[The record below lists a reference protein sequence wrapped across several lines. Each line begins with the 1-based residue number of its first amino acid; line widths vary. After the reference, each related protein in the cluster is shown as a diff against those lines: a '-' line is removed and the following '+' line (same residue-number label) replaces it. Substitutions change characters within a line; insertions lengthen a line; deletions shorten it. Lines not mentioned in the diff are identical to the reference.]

1 MARWTP
7 LFCSDGKFYTREQ
20 TRPVKV
26 GRVQIGGG
34 APVSIQSMTTT
45 KTEDIDATVAQIHR
59 LEEAGCEIV
68 RVAVPN
74 EKAARALRH
83 IKEQINIPLVADIH
97 FDYRMALLAIEAGVD
112 KIRWNPG
119 NIRDK
124 RKVEM
129 IVKACKERG
138 IPIRI
143 GVNAGSLDPDLLMKY
158 GGPTPEAMV
167 ESAAKEIALLEEWG
181 FEDIVVSLKS
191 SDVMDMIKAYLLFAQ
206 KFPYPTHVGVTEAG
220 APPEGIVWSA
230 IGIGAVLAH
239 GIGDTIRVSLST
251 DPVEEVKVA
260 KMILRALGLRRE
272 GVRIIACPS
281 CGRCEVD
288 LFELVEQVKA
298 RVGHIVEPL
307 DIAVMGCLPTGERVM
322 TESGPKAINAL
333 REGEQVLTHEGTFAT
348 ITQVLVHH
356 FHGELLEIKPRGVPP
371 LRLTPN
377 HPVYAIVR
385 NGKVKGGFKRWENIA
400 SVTANGHKPQWYFAE
415 TVNRDFVLL
424 YPVVQGERPVERV
437 PEAPEFAVDEDF
449 LTLTACYVAEGSLG
463 GNDEKPH
470 QIFLSF
476 GKDETE
482 LTERVLAILR
492 RYGISASERVRDD
505 RNTREVIIHST
516 ALASLFARLFG
527 RQAENKRL
535 PTWMLTLPKPQQ
547 VILLRTLW
555 QCDGY
560 IGKVRGYWRATYVT
574 VSPTLAA
581 QVHQL
586 LLRQGIAASLCER
599 RQARRQ
605 VAYAITVSQIDAL
618 QRFTELLSIADCRLT
633 TAERKQRTG
642 RIAVDDRYLY
652 LTVERVRF
660 VPYHGFV
667 YNLEVAGAQTY
678 VGSFAVV
685 HNCVV
690 NGPGEARI
698 ADLGIAAG
706 RGKAA
711 LFVEGE
717 VVKTIQ
723 EGDIVEALVTLAEE
737 IAEKKRKEKA
747 NDKTTE

>member
-1 MARWTP
+1 MAKWTP
-7 LFCSDGKFYTREQ
+7 LFCGEGKFYTREQ

-34 APVSIQSMTTT
+34 APVSVQSMTTT

-74 EKAARALRH
+74 EKAARALKH

-167 ESAAKEIALLEEWG
+167 ESAEKEIALLEEWG

-191 SDVMDMIKAYLLFAQ
+191 SDVMDTIKAYLLFAQ

-220 APPEGIVWSA
+220 PPPEGIVWSA

-239 GIGDTIRVSLST
+239 GVGDTIRVSLAT
-251 DPVEEVKVA
+251 DPVEEVKAA

-307 DIAVMGCLPTGERVM
+307 DIAVMGCLPMGERVM
-322 TESGPKAINAL
+322 TEGGPKAINAV
-333 REGEQVLTHEGTFAT
+333 REGEGVLTHEGTFAA

-385 NGKVKGGFKRWENIA
+385 NGKVKGERKRWENII
-400 SVTANGHKPQWYFAE
+400 SVSAKGHKPQWYLAE
-415 TVNRDFVLL
+415 AVNRDFVLL
-424 YPVVQGERPVERV
+424 YPVVQGELDVGCV
-437 PEAPEFAVDEDF
+437 PEAPQFAVDEDF
-449 LTLTACYVAEGSLG
+449 LTLAACYVAEGSLSG
-463 GNDEKPH
+463 EEDTPR
-470 QIFLSF
+470 QVFLSF
-476 GKDETE
+476 SMDEIELAGKARD
-482 LTERVLAILR
+482 ILR
-492 RYGISASERVRDD
+492 RYNIPHSEGVRAD
-505 RNTREVIIHST
+505 RKLREVIAHST
-516 ALASLFARLFG
+516 ELALLFARLFG
-527 RQAENKRL
+527 RRAENKRL
-535 PTWMLTLPKPQQ
+535 PT
-547 VILLRTLW
+547 
-555 QCDGY
+555 
-560 IGKVRGYWRATYVT
+560 
-574 VSPTLAA
+574 
-581 QVHQL
+581 
-586 LLRQGIAASLCER
+586 
-599 RQARRQ
+599 
-605 VAYAITVSQIDAL
+605 
-618 QRFTELLSIADCRLT
+618 
-633 TAERKQRTG
+633 
-642 RIAVDDRYLY
+642 
-652 LTVERVRF
+652 
-660 VPYHGFV
+660 
-667 YNLEVAGAQTY
+667 
-678 VGSFAVV
+678 
-685 HNCVV
+685 
-690 NGPGEARI
+690 
-698 ADLGIAAG
+698 
-706 RGKAA
+706 
-711 LFVEGE
+711 
-717 VVKTIQ
+717 
-723 EGDIVEALVTLAEE
+723 
-737 IAEKKRKEKA
+737 
-747 NDKTTE
+747 

>member
-1 MARWTP
+1 MAKWTP
-7 LFCSDGKFYTREQ
+7 LFCGEGKFYTREQ

-34 APVSIQSMTTT
+34 APVSVQSMTTT

-74 EKAARALRH
+74 EKAARALKH

-167 ESAAKEIALLEEWG
+167 ESAEKEIALLEEWG

-191 SDVMDMIKAYLLFAQ
+191 SDVMDTIKAYLLFAQ

-220 APPEGIVWSA
+220 PPPEGIVWSA

-239 GIGDTIRVSLST
+239 GVGDTIRVSLAT
-251 DPVEEVKVA
+251 DPVEEVKAA

-307 DIAVMGCLPTGERVM
+307 DIAVMGCLPMGERVM
-322 TESGPKAINAL
+322 TEGGPKAINAV
-333 REGEQVLTHEGTFAT
+333 REGEGVLTHEGTFAA

-385 NGKVKGGFKRWENIA
+385 NGKVKGERKRWENII
-400 SVTANGHKPQWYFAE
+400 SVSAKGHKPQWYLAE
-415 TVNRDFVLL
+415 AVNRDFVLL
-424 YPVVQGERPVERV
+424 YPVVQGELDVGCV
-437 PEAPEFAVDEDF
+437 PEAPQFAVDEDF
-449 LTLTACYVAEGSLG
+449 LTLAACYVAEGSLSG
-463 GNDEKPH
+463 EEDTPR
-470 QIFLSF
+470 QVFLSF
-476 GKDETE
+476 SMDEIELAGKARD
-482 LTERVLAILR
+482 ILR
-492 RYGISASERVRDD
+492 RYNIPHSEGVRAD
-505 RNTREVIIHST
+505 RKLREVIAHST
-516 ALASLFARLFG
+516 ELALLFARLFG
-527 RQAENKRL
+527 RRAENKRL
-535 PTWMLTLPKPQQ
+535 PMWMLRLPKPKQA
-547 VILLRTLW
+547 VLLRTLW

-560 IGKVRGYWRATYVT
+560 IGEVRNYPRATYVT
-574 VSPTLAA
+574 VSPTLAV
-581 QVHQL
+581 QIHQL
-586 LLRQGIAASLCER
+586 LLRQKIAAILQER
-599 RQARRQ
+599 RQPNRQ
-605 VAYAITVSQIDAL
+605 VAYAITVSNAEGLRRLAEIL
-618 QRFTELLSIADCRLT
+618 QTKIAIPPERRK
-633 TAERKQRTG
+633 TA

-652 LTVERVRF
+652 TPVQSVRRL
-660 VPYHGFV
+660 PYHGTV
-667 YNLEVAGAQTY
+667 YNLEVADAQTY
-678 VGSFAVV
+678 VGSFAIV

-690 NGPGEARI
+690 NGPGEARV

-723 EGDIVEALVTLAEE
+723 EGDIVEALATLAEE
-737 IAEKKRKEKA
+737 IAEKKRKERENEA
-747 NDKTTE
+747 R

>member
-1 MARWTP
+1 
-7 LFCSDGKFYTREQ
+7 
-20 TRPVKV
+20 
-26 GRVQIGGG
+26 
-34 APVSIQSMTTT
+34 
-45 KTEDIDATVAQIHR
+45 
-59 LEEAGCEIV
+59 
-68 RVAVPN
+68 
-74 EKAARALRH
+74 
-83 IKEQINIPLVADIH
+83 
-97 FDYRMALLAIEAGVD
+97 
-112 KIRWNPG
+112 
-119 NIRDK
+119 
-124 RKVEM
+124 
-129 IVKACKERG
+129 
-138 IPIRI
+138 
-143 GVNAGSLDPDLLMKY
+143 
-158 GGPTPEAMV
+158 
-167 ESAAKEIALLEEWG
+167 
-181 FEDIVVSLKS
+181 
-191 SDVMDMIKAYLLFAQ
+191 MDMIKAYLLFAQ

-385 NGKVKGGFKRWENIA
+385 NGKVKGGRKRWENIA
-400 SVTANGHKPQWYFAE
+400 SVIANGHKPQWYLAE

-424 YPVVQGERPVERV
+424 YPVVQGERPVGRV

-492 RYGISASERVRDD
+492 RYGISTSERVRDD

-527 RQAENKRL
+527 RRAENKRL

-560 IGKVRGYWRATYVT
+560 IGKVRDHWRATYVT

-599 RQARRQ
+599 RQAHRQ

-618 QRFTELLSIADCRLT
+618 QRFTELLSIAGCRLT

-652 LTVERVRF
+652 LPVERVRF

>member
-1 MARWTP
+1 
-7 LFCSDGKFYTREQ
+7 
-20 TRPVKV
+20 
-26 GRVQIGGG
+26 
-34 APVSIQSMTTT
+34 
-45 KTEDIDATVAQIHR
+45 
-59 LEEAGCEIV
+59 
-68 RVAVPN
+68 
-74 EKAARALRH
+74 
-83 IKEQINIPLVADIH
+83 
-97 FDYRMALLAIEAGVD
+97 
-112 KIRWNPG
+112 
-119 NIRDK
+119 
-124 RKVEM
+124 
-129 IVKACKERG
+129 
-138 IPIRI
+138 
-143 GVNAGSLDPDLLMKY
+143 MKY

-220 APPEGIVWSA
+220 PPPEGTVWSA

-239 GIGDTIRVSLST
+239 GVGDTIRVSLAT
-251 DPVEEVKVA
+251 DPVEEVKVG

-322 TESGPKAINAL
+322 TESGPKAINAV
-333 REGEQVLTHEGTFAT
+333 REGEQVLTHEGTFAA

-400 SVTANGHKPQWYFAE
+400 SIIADGHKPQWYLAE

-424 YPVVQGERPVERV
+424 YPIVQGERPVERV

-449 LTLTACYVAEGSLG
+449 LTLAACYVAEGSLG
-463 GNDEKPH
+463 GEEDTPR
-470 QIFLSF
+470 QVFLSF
-476 GKDETE
+476 SMDEMELAGKARD
-482 LTERVLAILR
+482 ILR
-492 RYGISASERVRDD
+492 RYNIPHSERVRAD
-505 RNTREVIIHST
+505 RKLREVIAHST
-516 ALASLFARLFG
+516 KLAFLFARLFG
-527 RQAENKRL
+527 RRTENKRL
-535 PTWMLTLPKPQQ
+535 PMWMLRLPKPKQA
-547 VILLRTLW
+547 VFLRTLW

-560 IGKVRGYWRATYVT
+560 IGEVRGYPRATYVT
-574 VSPTLAA
+574 VSPTLAV

-586 LLRQGIAASLCER
+586 LLRQKIAATLHER
-599 RQARRQ
+599 RQPNRQ
-605 VAYAITVSQIDAL
+605 VAYAITVSNAEGLRRLAEIL
-618 QRFTELLSIADCRLT
+618 QTKVAIPPKRRK
-633 TAERKQRTG
+633 TA

-652 LTVERVRF
+652 MPVQSVRRL
-660 VPYHGFV
+660 PYHGTV
-667 YNLEVAGAQTY
+667 YNLEVADAQTY
-678 VGSFAVV
+678 VGSFAIV

-690 NGPGEARI
+690 NGPGEARV

-723 EGDIVEALVTLAEE
+723 EGDIVEALATLAEE
-737 IAEKKRKEKA
+737 IAEKKRKERENEA
-747 NDKTTE
+747 R

>member
-1 MARWTP
+1 MAKWTP
-7 LFCSDGKFYTREQ
+7 LFCGEGKFYTREQ

-34 APVSIQSMTTT
+34 APVSVQSMTTT

-74 EKAARALRH
+74 EKAARALKH

-167 ESAAKEIALLEEWG
+167 ESAEKEIALLEEWG

-191 SDVMDMIKAYLLFAQ
+191 SDVMDTIKAYLLFAQ

-220 APPEGIVWSA
+220 PPPEGIVWSA

-239 GIGDTIRVSLST
+239 GVGDTIRVSLAT
-251 DPVEEVKVA
+251 DPVEEVKAA

-307 DIAVMGCLPTGERVM
+307 DIAVMGCLPMGERVM
-322 TESGPKAINAL
+322 TEGGPKAINAV
-333 REGEQVLTHEGTFAT
+333 REGEGVLTHEGTFAA

-385 NGKVKGGFKRWENIA
+385 NGKVKGERKRWENII
-400 SVTANGHKPQWYFAE
+400 SVSAKGHKPQWYLAE
-415 TVNRDFVLL
+415 AVNRDFVLL
-424 YPVVQGERPVERV
+424 YPVVQGELDVGCV
-437 PEAPEFAVDEDF
+437 PEAPQFAVDEDF
-449 LTLTACYVAEGSLG
+449 LTLAACYVAEGSLSG
-463 GNDEKPH
+463 EEDTPR
-470 QIFLSF
+470 QVFLSF
-476 GKDETE
+476 SMDEIELAGKARD
-482 LTERVLAILR
+482 ILR
-492 RYGISASERVRDD
+492 RYNIPHSEGVRAD
-505 RNTREVIIHST
+505 RKLREVIAHST
-516 ALASLFARLFG
+516 ELAFLFARLFG
-527 RQAENKRL
+527 RRAENKRL
-535 PTWMLTLPKPQQ
+535 PMWMLRLPKPKQA
-547 VILLRTLW
+547 VLLRTLW

-560 IGKVRGYWRATYVT
+560 IGEVRNYPRATYVT
-574 VSPTLAA
+574 VSPTLAV
-581 QVHQL
+581 QIHQL
-586 LLRQGIAASLCER
+586 LLRQKIAATLQER
-599 RQARRQ
+599 RQPNRQ
-605 VAYAITVSQIDAL
+605 VAYAITVSNAEGLRRLAEIL
-618 QRFTELLSIADCRLT
+618 QTKIAIPPERRK
-633 TAERKQRTG
+633 TA

-652 LTVERVRF
+652 TPVQSVRRL
-660 VPYHGFV
+660 PYHGTV
-667 YNLEVAGAQTY
+667 YNLEVADAQTY
-678 VGSFAVV
+678 VGSFAIV

-690 NGPGEARI
+690 NGPGEARV

-723 EGDIVEALVTLAEE
+723 EGDIVEALATLAEE
-737 IAEKKRKEKA
+737 IAEKKRKERENEA
-747 NDKTTE
+747 R

>member
-1 MARWTP
+1 MAKWTP
-7 LFCSDGKFYTREQ
+7 LFCGDGKFYTREQ
-20 TRPVKV
+20 TRTVKV

-74 EKAARALRH
+74 EKAAKAIKH

-97 FDYRMALLAIEAGVD
+97 FDYRMALLAIEAGAD

-191 SDVMDMIKAYLLFAQ
+191 SDVMDTVKAYLLFAQ

-220 APPEGIVWSA
+220 PPPEGIVWSA

-239 GIGDTIRVSLST
+239 GVGDTIRVSLST
-251 DPVEEVKVA
+251 DPVEEVKA
-260 KMILRALGLRRE
+260 GKMILRALGLRRE

-307 DIAVMGCLPTGERVM
+307 DIAVMGCLPTGEKIV
-322 TESGPKAINAL
+322 TENGLAPINTL
-333 REGEQVLTHEGTFAT
+333 REGEKVLTHQGNFAT
-348 ITQVLVHH
+348 ITALLTHH
-356 FHGELLEIKPRGVPP
+356 FHGELLEIKPLGGLTLKV
-371 LRLTPN
+371 TPN

-385 NGKVKGGFKRWENIA
+385 NGKIKVGGRRRQKIA
-400 SVTANGHKPQWYFAE
+400 DVIANGHKPRWYLAGSV
-415 TVNRDFVLL
+415 TCDFVFL
-424 YPVVQGERPVERV
+424 YPIVQGEQDLEHV
-437 PEAPEFAVDEDF
+437 PEVPDLPLDDDF
-449 LTLTACYVAEGSLG
+449 LTVAACYVAEGSLG
-463 GNDEKPH
+463 GPDETP
-470 QIFLSF
+470 QQVFFSF
-476 GKDETE
+476 GINESE
-482 LTERVLAILR
+482 LTYRVASILHNW
-492 RYGISASERVRDD
+492 GISVSKRKRIEKSIC
-505 RNTREVIIHST
+505 EVVAHSSKI
-516 ALASLFARLFG
+516 ADLFAFLFG
-527 RQAENKRL
+527 RRAENKRM
-535 PTWMLTLPKPQQ
+535 PTWMLTLPKSKQ
-547 VILLRTLW
+547 VTLLRTLW
-555 QCDGY
+555 LCDGY
-560 IGKVRGYWRATYVT
+560 VGEVKGYPRATYIT
-574 VSPTLAA
+574 VSPILAV

-586 LLRQGIAASLCER
+586 LLRQGIAATISER
-599 RQARRQ
+599 KQPNRQR
-605 VAYAITVSQIDAL
+605 AYAISVTNSDAL
-618 QRFTELLSIADCRLT
+618 RRFCKIMNIEIAIPLKR
-633 TAERKQRTG
+633 QRTD
-642 RIAVDDRYLY
+642 RIGVDDRFLY
-652 LTVERVRF
+652 LPVRQIRRL
-660 VPYHGFV
+660 PYHGVV
-667 YNLEVAGAQTY
+667 YNLEVDDAQTY
-678 VGSFAVV
+678 VSGTAIV

-690 NGPGEARI
+690 NGPGEARV

-717 VVKTIQ
+717 VVKTIH
-723 EGDIVEALVTLAEE
+723 EGDIVEALATLAEE
-737 IAEKKRKEKA
+737 IAEKKRKEREEA
-747 NDKTTE
+747 SEEVF

>member
-1 MARWTP
+1 
-7 LFCSDGKFYTREQ
+7 
-20 TRPVKV
+20 
-26 GRVQIGGG
+26 
-34 APVSIQSMTTT
+34 
-45 KTEDIDATVAQIHR
+45 
-59 LEEAGCEIV
+59 
-68 RVAVPN
+68 
-74 EKAARALRH
+74 
-83 IKEQINIPLVADIH
+83 
-97 FDYRMALLAIEAGVD
+97 
-112 KIRWNPG
+112 
-119 NIRDK
+119 
-124 RKVEM
+124 
-129 IVKACKERG
+129 
-138 IPIRI
+138 
-143 GVNAGSLDPDLLMKY
+143 
-158 GGPTPEAMV
+158 
-167 ESAAKEIALLEEWG
+167 
-181 FEDIVVSLKS
+181 
-191 SDVMDMIKAYLLFAQ
+191 
-206 KFPYPTHVGVTEAG
+206 
-220 APPEGIVWSA
+220 
-230 IGIGAVLAH
+230 
-239 GIGDTIRVSLST
+239 
-251 DPVEEVKVA
+251 
-260 KMILRALGLRRE
+260 
-272 GVRIIACPS
+272 
-281 CGRCEVD
+281 
-288 LFELVEQVKA
+288 
-298 RVGHIVEPL
+298 
-307 DIAVMGCLPTGERVM
+307 
-322 TESGPKAINAL
+322 
-333 REGEQVLTHEGTFAT
+333 
-348 ITQVLVHH
+348 
-356 FHGELLEIKPRGVPP
+356 
-371 LRLTPN
+371 
-377 HPVYAIVR
+377 
-385 NGKVKGGFKRWENIA
+385 
-400 SVTANGHKPQWYFAE
+400 
-415 TVNRDFVLL
+415 
-424 YPVVQGERPVERV
+424 
-437 PEAPEFAVDEDF
+437 
-449 LTLTACYVAEGSLG
+449 
-463 GNDEKPH
+463 
-470 QIFLSF
+470 
-476 GKDETE
+476 
-482 LTERVLAILR
+482 
-492 RYGISASERVRDD
+492 VRDN

-652 LTVERVRF
+652 LPVERVRF

>member
-1 MARWTP
+1 MAKWTP
-7 LFCSDGKFYTREQ
+7 LFCGDGKFYTREQ

-74 EKAARALRH
+74 EKAARALKP

-191 SDVMDMIKAYLLFAQ
+191 SDVMDTIKAYLLFAQ

-220 APPEGIVWSA
+220 PPPEGIVWSA

-239 GIGDTIRVSLST
+239 GVGDTIRVSLAT
-251 DPVEEVKVA
+251 DPVEEVKAA

-322 TESGPKAINAL
+322 TEGGPKAINAV
-333 REGEQVLTHEGTFAT
+333 REGERVLTHEGTFAA
-348 ITQVLVHH
+348 ITQVFVHH

-385 NGKVKGGFKRWENIA
+385 NGKVKGERKRWENIA
-400 SVTANGHKPQWYFAE
+400 SVSANGNKPQWYLAE
-415 TVNRDFVLL
+415 AVNRDFVLL
-424 YPVVQGERPVERV
+424 YPIVQGEFDVERV
-437 PEAPEFAVDEDF
+437 PEAPQFAVDEDF
-449 LTLTACYVAEGSLG
+449 LTLAACYVAEGSLG
-463 GNDEKPH
+463 GEEDTPS
-470 QIFLSF
+470 QVFLSF
-476 GKDETE
+476 SMDETE
-482 LTERVLAILR
+482 LAGKARDILL
-492 RYGISASERVRDD
+492 RYNIPHSERVRSD
-505 RNTREVIIHST
+505 RNIREVIAHST
-516 ALASLFARLFG
+516 ELAFLFARLFG
-527 RQAENKRL
+527 RRAENKRL
-535 PTWMLTLPKPQQ
+535 PMWMLRLPKPKQA
-547 VILLRTLW
+547 IFLRTLW

-560 IGKVRGYWRATYVT
+560 IGEVRGYPRATYVT
-574 VSPTLAA
+574 VSPTLAV

-586 LLRQGIAASLCER
+586 LLRQKIAATLHER
-599 RQARRQ
+599 RQPNRQ
-605 VAYAITVSQIDAL
+605 VAYAITVSNAEGLRHLAEIL
-618 QRFTELLSIADCRLT
+618 QTKIAIPPERCKTE
-633 TAERKQRTG
+633 

-652 LTVERVRF
+652 MPVQSVRRL
-660 VPYHGFV
+660 PYHGTV
-667 YNLEVAGAQTY
+667 YNLEVADAQTY
-678 VGSFAVV
+678 VGSFAIV

-723 EGDIVEALVTLAEE
+723 EGDIVEALATLAEE
-737 IAEKKRKEKA
+737 IAEKKRKEREPE
-747 NDKTTE
+747 NDR

>member
-1 MARWTP
+1 
-7 LFCSDGKFYTREQ
+7 
-20 TRPVKV
+20 
-26 GRVQIGGG
+26 
-34 APVSIQSMTTT
+34 
-45 KTEDIDATVAQIHR
+45 
-59 LEEAGCEIV
+59 
-68 RVAVPN
+68 
-74 EKAARALRH
+74 
-83 IKEQINIPLVADIH
+83 
-97 FDYRMALLAIEAGVD
+97 
-112 KIRWNPG
+112 
-119 NIRDK
+119 
-124 RKVEM
+124 
-129 IVKACKERG
+129 
-138 IPIRI
+138 
-143 GVNAGSLDPDLLMKY
+143 
-158 GGPTPEAMV
+158 
-167 ESAAKEIALLEEWG
+167 
-181 FEDIVVSLKS
+181 
-191 SDVMDMIKAYLLFAQ
+191 
-206 KFPYPTHVGVTEAG
+206 
-220 APPEGIVWSA
+220 
-230 IGIGAVLAH
+230 
-239 GIGDTIRVSLST
+239 
-251 DPVEEVKVA
+251 
-260 KMILRALGLRRE
+260 
-272 GVRIIACPS
+272 
-281 CGRCEVD
+281 

-333 REGEQVLTHEGTFAT
+333 REGEQVLTHEGTFAA

-400 SVTANGHKPQWYFAE
+400 SIIANGHKPQWYLAE

-424 YPVVQGERPVERV
+424 YPIVQGERPVERV

-492 RYGISASERVRDD
+492 RYGISTSERVRDD

-527 RQAENKRL
+527 RRAENKRL
-535 PTWMLTLPKPQQ
+535 PTWMLTLPKSQQ

-560 IGKVRGYWRATYVT
+560 IGKVRGHWRATYVT

-586 LLRQGIAASLCER
+586 LLRQGITASLCER
-599 RQARRQ
+599 RQAHRQ

-618 QRFTELLSIADCRLT
+618 QRFTELLSIAGCRLT

-642 RIAVDDRYLY
+642 RIAVDDCYLY
-652 LTVERVRF
+652 LPVERVRF

-737 IAEKKRKEKA
+737 IAEKKRREKEQA
-747 NDKTTE
+747 GNDQ

>member
-1 MARWTP
+1 MAKWTP
-7 LFCSDGKFYTREQ
+7 LFCGDGKFHTREQ

-34 APVSIQSMTTT
+34 APVSVQSMTTT

-191 SDVMDMIKAYLLFAQ
+191 SDVMDTIKAYLLFAQ

-220 APPEGIVWSA
+220 PPPEGIVWSA

-239 GIGDTIRVSLST
+239 GVGDTIRVSLAT
-251 DPVEEVKVA
+251 DPVEEVKVG

-307 DIAVMGCLPTGERVM
+307 DIAVMGCLPTGEKIV
-322 TESGPKAINAL
+322 TERGFTAINAL
-333 REGEQVLTHEGTFAT
+333 REGEKVLTHEGSFAE
-348 ITQVLVHH
+348 ITAMFAHH
-356 FHGELLEIKPRGVPP
+356 FHGELVEIKPLGGLP

-377 HPVYAIVR
+377 HPIYAIVR
-385 NGKVKGGFKRWENIA
+385 NGGVKGGWKRWVNIA
-400 SVTANGHKPQWYFAE
+400 SITTNNHKPDWYLAE
-415 TVNRDFVLL
+415 AVNRDFVLL
-424 YPVVQGERPVERV
+424 YPIVQGEVPVERV
-437 PEAPEFAVDEDF
+437 PEAPQFAVDDDF
-449 LTLTACYVAEGSLG
+449 LTLSACYVAEGSLG
-463 GNDEKPH
+463 GTEDLPR
-470 QIFLSF
+470 QVFLSF
-476 GKDETE
+476 SSDEEELSGKAAE
-482 LTERVLAILR
+482 ILC
-492 RYGISASERVRDD
+492 RYGVPTSQRVRAD
-505 RNTREVIIHST
+505 RNTREVIAHST
-516 ALASLFARLFG
+516 GLASLFAHLFG
-527 RQAENKRL
+527 RHAENKRL
-535 PTWMLTLPKPQQ
+535 PAWMLTLPKTQQ
-547 VILLRTLW
+547 AVLLRTLW
-555 QCDGY
+555 QCDGSV
-560 IGKVRGYWRATYVT
+560 GEVHGYPRAAYVT
-574 VSPTLAA
+574 ASPTLAV

-586 LLRQGIAASLCER
+586 LLRQGIAASIYEKR
-599 RQARRQ
+599 PNRK
-605 VAYAITVSQIDAL
+605 VVYIITVSDADSL
-618 QRFTELLSIADCRLT
+618 RRFAEIMELDITIPTARQRA
-633 TAERKQRTG
+633 G
-642 RIAVDDRYLY
+642 RIAIDDRYLY
-652 LTVERVRF
+652 LPVQRIRRL
-660 VPYHGFV
+660 PYHGTV
-667 YNLEVAGAQTY
+667 YNLEVAAAQTY
-678 VGSFAVV
+678 VGSSAVL

-690 NGPGEARI
+690 NGPGEARV

-717 VVKTIQ
+717 VVKTIH
-723 EGDIVEALVTLAEE
+723 EGDIVEALATLAEE
-737 IAEKKRKEKA
+737 IAEKKRRERENEA
-747 NDKTTE
+747 G

>member
-1 MARWTP
+1 MTMAKWTP
-7 LFCSDGKFYTREQ
+7 LFCGDGKFYTREQ

-74 EKAARALRH
+74 EKAARALKH

-124 RKVEM
+124 RKVET

-191 SDVMDMIKAYLLFAQ
+191 SDVMDTVKAYLLFAQ

-220 APPEGIVWSA
+220 PPPEGIVWSA

-239 GIGDTIRVSLST
+239 GVGDTIRVSLAT
-251 DPVEEVKVA
+251 DPVEEVKAA

-298 RVGHIVEPL
+298 RVGHISEPL
-307 DIAVMGCLPTGERVM
+307 DIAVMG
-322 TESGPKAINAL
+322 
-333 REGEQVLTHEGTFAT
+333 
-348 ITQVLVHH
+348 
-356 FHGELLEIKPRGVPP
+356 
-371 LRLTPN
+371 
-377 HPVYAIVR
+377 
-385 NGKVKGGFKRWENIA
+385 
-400 SVTANGHKPQWYFAE
+400 
-415 TVNRDFVLL
+415 
-424 YPVVQGERPVERV
+424 
-437 PEAPEFAVDEDF
+437 
-449 LTLTACYVAEGSLG
+449 
-463 GNDEKPH
+463 
-470 QIFLSF
+470 
-476 GKDETE
+476 
-482 LTERVLAILR
+482 
-492 RYGISASERVRDD
+492 
-505 RNTREVIIHST
+505 
-516 ALASLFARLFG
+516 
-527 RQAENKRL
+527 
-535 PTWMLTLPKPQQ
+535 
-547 VILLRTLW
+547 
-555 QCDGY
+555 
-560 IGKVRGYWRATYVT
+560 
-574 VSPTLAA
+574 
-581 QVHQL
+581 
-586 LLRQGIAASLCER
+586 
-599 RQARRQ
+599 
-605 VAYAITVSQIDAL
+605 
-618 QRFTELLSIADCRLT
+618 
-633 TAERKQRTG
+633 
-642 RIAVDDRYLY
+642 
-652 LTVERVRF
+652 
-660 VPYHGFV
+660 
-667 YNLEVAGAQTY
+667 
-678 VGSFAVV
+678 
-685 HNCVV
+685 CVV

-711 LFVEGE
+711 LFVKGE
-717 VVKTIQ
+717 VVKTIH
-723 EGDIVEALVTLAEE
+723 EGDIVEALVSLAEE
-737 IAEKKRKEKA
+737 IAEEKRSEKSVS
-747 NDKTTE
+747 NE

>member
-1 MARWTP
+1 
-7 LFCSDGKFYTREQ
+7 
-20 TRPVKV
+20 
-26 GRVQIGGG
+26 
-34 APVSIQSMTTT
+34 
-45 KTEDIDATVAQIHR
+45 
-59 LEEAGCEIV
+59 
-68 RVAVPN
+68 
-74 EKAARALRH
+74 
-83 IKEQINIPLVADIH
+83 
-97 FDYRMALLAIEAGVD
+97 
-112 KIRWNPG
+112 
-119 NIRDK
+119 
-124 RKVEM
+124 
-129 IVKACKERG
+129 
-138 IPIRI
+138 
-143 GVNAGSLDPDLLMKY
+143 
-158 GGPTPEAMV
+158 
-167 ESAAKEIALLEEWG
+167 
-181 FEDIVVSLKS
+181 
-191 SDVMDMIKAYLLFAQ
+191 
-206 KFPYPTHVGVTEAG
+206 VGVTEAG
-220 APPEGIVWSA
+220 PPPEGTVWSA

-239 GIGDTIRVSLST
+239 GVGDTIRVSLAT
-251 DPVEEVKVA
+251 DPLEEVKVG

-307 DIAVMGCLPTGERVM
+307 DIAVMGCLPMGERVM

-385 NGKVKGGFKRWENIA
+385 NGKVKGGRKRWENIA
-400 SVTANGHKPQWYFAE
+400 SVIANGHKPQWYLAE

-492 RYGISASERVRDD
+492 RYGISTSERVRDE

-516 ALASLFARLFG
+516 ALASLFVRLFG
-527 RQAENKRL
+527 RRAENKRL

-560 IGKVRGYWRATYVT
+560 IGKVRGHWRATYVT

-599 RQARRQ
+599 RQAHRQ

-652 LTVERVRF
+652 LPVERVRF

-737 IAEKKRKEKA
+737 IAEKKRREKEQA
-747 NDKTTE
+747 GNDQ

>member
-1 MARWTP
+1 
-7 LFCSDGKFYTREQ
+7 
-20 TRPVKV
+20 
-26 GRVQIGGG
+26 
-34 APVSIQSMTTT
+34 
-45 KTEDIDATVAQIHR
+45 
-59 LEEAGCEIV
+59 
-68 RVAVPN
+68 
-74 EKAARALRH
+74 
-83 IKEQINIPLVADIH
+83 
-97 FDYRMALLAIEAGVD
+97 
-112 KIRWNPG
+112 
-119 NIRDK
+119 
-124 RKVEM
+124 
-129 IVKACKERG
+129 
-138 IPIRI
+138 
-143 GVNAGSLDPDLLMKY
+143 MKY

-220 APPEGIVWSA
+220 PPPEGTVWSA

-239 GIGDTIRVSLST
+239 GVGDTIRVSLAT
-251 DPVEEVKVA
+251 DPVEEVKVG

-333 REGEQVLTHEGTFAT
+333 REGEQVLTHEGTFAA

-385 NGKVKGGFKRWENIA
+385 NGKVKGGRKRWENIA
-400 SVTANGHKPQWYFAE
+400 SVIANGHKPQWYLAE

-424 YPVVQGERPVERV
+424 YPIVQGERPVERV

-492 RYGISASERVRDD
+492 RYGISTSERVRDD

-516 ALASLFARLFG
+516 VLASLFARLFG
-527 RQAENKRL
+527 RRAENKRL

-547 VILLRTLW
+547 ATLLRTLW

-652 LTVERVRF
+652 LPVERVRF

-737 IAEKKRKEKA
+737 IAEKKRREKEQTG
-747 NDKTTE
+747 NDQ

>member
-1 MARWTP
+1 MAKWTP
-7 LFCSDGKFYTREQ
+7 LFCGDGKFYTREQ
-20 TRPVKV
+20 TRPVRV

-59 LEEAGCEIV
+59 LEAAGCEIV

-74 EKAARALRH
+74 EKAARAIKH

-97 FDYRMALLAIEAGVD
+97 FDYRMALLAVEAGAD

-124 RKVEM
+124 RKVEA

-191 SDVMDMIKAYLLFAQ
+191 SDVMDMVKAYLLFAQ
-206 KFPYPTHVGVTEAG
+206 KFPYPTHLGVTEAG
-220 APPEGIVWSA
+220 PPPEGIVWSA
-230 IGIGAVLAH
+230 IGIGTVLAH
-239 GIGDTIRVSLST
+239 GVGDTIRVSLAT
-251 DPVEEVKVA
+251 DPVEEVVAA
-260 KMILRALGLRRE
+260 KMILRAVGLRRE

-307 DIAVMGCLPTGERVM
+307 DIAVMGCLPTGEKVV
-322 TESGPKAINAL
+322 TEHGLAAINSL
-333 REGEQVLTHEGTFAT
+333 REGEKVLTHDGTFAT
-348 ITQVLVHH
+348 ITQVLTHH
-356 FHGELLEIKPRGVPP
+356 FAGELVEIQPRGGLP

-377 HPVYAIVR
+377 HPVYALVR
-385 NGKVKGGFKRWENIA
+385 DGVVKGERKRWVNIA
-400 SVTANGHKPQWYFAE
+400 EIVSNGHKPQWFLADNV
-415 TVNRDFVLL
+415 TRDFVLL
-424 YPVVQGERPVERV
+424 YPVVQGERAVERV
-437 PEAPEFAVDEDF
+437 PEAPEFALDDDF
-449 LTLTACYVAEGSLG
+449 LTVAACYVAEGSLSG
-463 GNDEKPH
+463 AEEAPN
-470 QIFLSF
+470 QVFFSF
-476 GKDETE
+476 SI
-482 LTERVLAILR
+482 TERALAQKVIAVLR
-492 RYGISASERVRDD
+492 RWDISVSERERPD
-505 RNTREVIIHST
+505 RNTCEVIANS
-516 ALASLFARLFG
+516 SSFAQLVAHLFG
-527 RQAENKRL
+527 RRAENKRL
-535 PTWMLTLPKPQQ
+535 PTWMLTLPKRQQ
-547 VILLRTLW
+547 VTFLRTLW

-560 IGKVRGYWRATYVT
+560 VGVVRGYPRASYVT
-574 VSPTLAA
+574 VSPTLAV

-586 LLRQGIAASLCER
+586 LLRQGIAATLGER
-599 RQARRQ
+599 RQPNRQ
-605 VAYAITVSQIDAL
+605 VAYIIAISNADAL
-618 QRFTELLSIADCRLT
+618 RRFSEVLRMDIAVPSERR
-633 TAERKQRTG
+633 TA

-652 LTVERVRF
+652 LPVRRVRR
-660 VPYHGFV
+660 VPYHGTV
-667 YNLEVAGAQTY
+667 YNLEVERAQTY
-678 VGSFAVV
+678 VSGLAVV

-717 VVKTIQ
+717 VVKTIH
-723 EGDIVEALVTLAEE
+723 EGDIVEALATLAEE
-737 IAEKKRKEKA
+737 IAEKKRRERA
-747 NDKTTE
+747 ETQGSE

>member
-1 MARWTP
+1 MAKWTP
-7 LFCSDGKFYTREQ
+7 LFCGEGKFYTRDK

-34 APVSIQSMTTT
+34 APVSVQSMTTT
-45 KTEDIDATVAQIHR
+45 KTDDIDATVAQIHR

-191 SDVMDMIKAYLLFAQ
+191 SDVMDTIKAYLLFAQ

-220 APPEGIVWSA
+220 PPPEGTVWSA

-239 GIGDTIRVSLST
+239 GVGDTIRVSLAT
-251 DPVEEVKVA
+251 DPVEEVKVG

-288 LFELVEQVKA
+288 LFELVDQVKA

-385 NGKVKGGFKRWENIA
+385 NGKVKGERKRWENIA
-400 SVTANGHKPQWYFAE
+400 SVSANGHKPQWYLAE
-415 TVNRDFVLL
+415 AVNRDFVLL
-424 YPVVQGERPVERV
+424 YPVVQGELDVERV
-437 PEAPEFAVDEDF
+437 PEAPQFAVDEDF
-449 LTLTACYVAEGSLG
+449 LTLAACYVAEGSLG
-463 GNDEKPH
+463 GEEDTPR
-470 QIFLSF
+470 QVFLSF
-476 GKDETE
+476 SMDEIELAGKARD
-482 LTERVLAILR
+482 ILR
-492 RYGISASERVRDD
+492 RYRIPQSERVWAD
-505 RNTREVIIHST
+505 RNIREVIAHST
-516 ALASLFARLFG
+516 ELAFLFARLFG
-527 RQAENKRL
+527 RRAENKRL
-535 PTWMLTLPKPQQ
+535 PMWMLRLPKPKQA
-547 VILLRTLW
+547 VFLRTLW

-560 IGKVRGYWRATYVT
+560 IGEVRGYPRATYVT
-574 VSPTLAA
+574 VSPTLAV

-586 LLRQGIAASLCER
+586 LLRQKIAATLHER
-599 RQARRQ
+599 RQPNRQ
-605 VAYAITVSQIDAL
+605 VAYAITVSNAEGLRRLAEIL
-618 QRFTELLSIADCRLT
+618 QTKVAIPPKRRK
-633 TAERKQRTG
+633 TA

-652 LTVERVRF
+652 MPVQSVRRL
-660 VPYHGFV
+660 PYHGTV
-667 YNLEVAGAQTY
+667 YNLEVADAQTY
-678 VGSFAVV
+678 VGSFAIV

-690 NGPGEARI
+690 NGPGEARV

-723 EGDIVEALVTLAEE
+723 EGDIVEALATLAEE
-737 IAEKKRKEKA
+737 IAEKKRKERENEA
-747 NDKTTE
+747 R

>member
-1 MARWTP
+1 
-7 LFCSDGKFYTREQ
+7 
-20 TRPVKV
+20 
-26 GRVQIGGG
+26 
-34 APVSIQSMTTT
+34 
-45 KTEDIDATVAQIHR
+45 
-59 LEEAGCEIV
+59 
-68 RVAVPN
+68 
-74 EKAARALRH
+74 
-83 IKEQINIPLVADIH
+83 
-97 FDYRMALLAIEAGVD
+97 
-112 KIRWNPG
+112 
-119 NIRDK
+119 
-124 RKVEM
+124 
-129 IVKACKERG
+129 
-138 IPIRI
+138 
-143 GVNAGSLDPDLLMKY
+143 
-158 GGPTPEAMV
+158 
-167 ESAAKEIALLEEWG
+167 
-181 FEDIVVSLKS
+181 
-191 SDVMDMIKAYLLFAQ
+191 
-206 KFPYPTHVGVTEAG
+206 
-220 APPEGIVWSA
+220 
-230 IGIGAVLAH
+230 
-239 GIGDTIRVSLST
+239 
-251 DPVEEVKVA
+251 
-260 KMILRALGLRRE
+260 
-272 GVRIIACPS
+272 
-281 CGRCEVD
+281 
-288 LFELVEQVKA
+288 
-298 RVGHIVEPL
+298 
-307 DIAVMGCLPTGERVM
+307 
-322 TESGPKAINAL
+322 
-333 REGEQVLTHEGTFAT
+333 
-348 ITQVLVHH
+348 
-356 FHGELLEIKPRGVPP
+356 
-371 LRLTPN
+371 
-377 HPVYAIVR
+377 VR
-385 NGKVKGGFKRWENIA
+385 NGKVKGGRKRWKNIA
-400 SVTANGHKPQWYFAE
+400 SVVANGHKPQWYLAE

-424 YPVVQGERPVERV
+424 YPIVQGERPVERV

-463 GNDEKPH
+463 GTDEKPN

-476 GKDETE
+476 GKGETE

-492 RYGISASERVRDD
+492 RYGISASERVRDE

-516 ALASLFARLFG
+516 ALASLFVRLFG
-527 RQAENKRL
+527 RRAENKRL

-618 QRFTELLSIADCRLT
+618 QRFMEQCPMTNGSMTNGAMVDVMTEVTVKR
-633 TAERKQRTG
+633 RTG

-652 LTVERVRF
+652 LPVERVRF
-660 VPYHGFV
+660 VPYHGVV
-667 YNLEVAGAQTY
+667 YNLEVAGTQTY

>member
-1 MARWTP
+1 MAKWTP
-7 LFCSDGKFYTREQ
+7 LFCGDGKFYTRDQ

-59 LEEAGCEIV
+59 LEEEGCEIV

-74 EKAARALRH
+74 EKAARAIKH

-97 FDYRMALLAIEAGVD
+97 FDYRMALLAIEAGAD

-191 SDVMDMIKAYLLFAQ
+191 SDVMDTVKAYLLFAQ

-220 APPEGIVWSA
+220 PPPEGLVWSA

-239 GIGDTIRVSLST
+239 GIGDTIRVSLAT
-251 DPVEEVKVA
+251 DPVEEVVAA

-288 LFELVEQVKA
+288 LFTLVEEVKA
-298 RVGHIVEPL
+298 RVGHITEPL
-307 DIAVMGCLPTGERVM
+307 DIAVMGCLPTGEKVVTQR
-322 TESGPKAINAL
+322 GFCAINTL
-333 REGEQVLTHEGTFAT
+333 REGMGVLTHEGVFAS
-348 ITQVLVHH
+348 ITQVFTHH
-356 FHGELLEIKPRGVPP
+356 FHGELVEIIPHGGLP
-371 LRLTPN
+371 LRVTPN
-377 HPVYAIVR
+377 HPVLALLR
-385 NGKVKGGFKRWENIA
+385 DGEEKGGRKHWENIA
-400 SVTANGHKPQWYFAE
+400 QVPTNGHKPQWFLAGAV
-415 TVNRDFVLL
+415 TTDFVLL
-424 YPVVQGERPVERV
+424 YPVLQGEKPVHCV
-437 PEAPEFAVDEDF
+437 PEASEFVVDDDF
-449 LTLTACYVAEGSLG
+449 LVLAGCYVAGGSLSG
-463 GNDEKPH
+463 LEGEPH
-470 QIFLSF
+470 QVFFHF
-476 GKDETE
+476 GEGE
-482 LTERVLAILR
+482 EALAARVRAVME
-492 RYGISASERVRDD
+492 RYGINARERRRAD
-505 RNTREVIIHST
+505 RPTVEVIANSSK
-516 ALASLFARLFG
+516 LAKLMESLFG
-527 RQAENKRL
+527 RRAENKRL
-535 PTWMLTLPKPQQ
+535 PAWMLTLPKAQQ
-547 VILLRTLW
+547 AILLKVLW
-555 QCDGY
+555 QCQALVGT
-560 IGKVRGYWRATYVT
+560 VRGYPRATYRT
-574 VSPTLAA
+574 VSPTLAF

-586 LLRQGIAASLCER
+586 LLRLGIAASLSV
-599 RQARRQ
+599 RQRPNRKSVFVIA
-605 VAYAITVSQIDAL
+605 VSDAGAL
-618 QRFTELLSIADCRLT
+618 QQFS
-633 TAERKQRTG
+633 KVTG
-642 RIAVDDRYLY
+642 IAVEVPPQYRRTAPIVVDERYLY
-652 LTVERVRF
+652 LPVRA
-660 VPYHGFV
+660 VRRIPYHGSV
-667 YNLEVAGAQTY
+667 YNLEVAKAQTF
-678 VGSFAVV
+678 VGSLVIL

-690 NGPGEARI
+690 NGPGEARM

-717 VVKTIQ
+717 VVKTIH
-723 EGDIVEALVTLAEE
+723 EGDIVNALVTLAEE
-737 IAEKKRKEKA
+737 IAERKR
-747 NDKTTE
+747 TEREERREDGGD

>member
-1 MARWTP
+1 
-7 LFCSDGKFYTREQ
+7 
-20 TRPVKV
+20 
-26 GRVQIGGG
+26 
-34 APVSIQSMTTT
+34 
-45 KTEDIDATVAQIHR
+45 
-59 LEEAGCEIV
+59 
-68 RVAVPN
+68 
-74 EKAARALRH
+74 
-83 IKEQINIPLVADIH
+83 
-97 FDYRMALLAIEAGVD
+97 
-112 KIRWNPG
+112 
-119 NIRDK
+119 
-124 RKVEM
+124 
-129 IVKACKERG
+129 
-138 IPIRI
+138 
-143 GVNAGSLDPDLLMKY
+143 
-158 GGPTPEAMV
+158 
-167 ESAAKEIALLEEWG
+167 
-181 FEDIVVSLKS
+181 
-191 SDVMDMIKAYLLFAQ
+191 
-206 KFPYPTHVGVTEAG
+206 
-220 APPEGIVWSA
+220 
-230 IGIGAVLAH
+230 
-239 GIGDTIRVSLST
+239 
-251 DPVEEVKVA
+251 
-260 KMILRALGLRRE
+260 
-272 GVRIIACPS
+272 
-281 CGRCEVD
+281 

-322 TESGPKAINAL
+322 TKSGPKAINAL

-385 NGKVKGGFKRWENIA
+385 NGKVKGGRKRWENIA
-400 SVTANGHKPQWYFAE
+400 SVIANGHKPQWYLAE

-424 YPVVQGERPVERV
+424 YPIVQGERPVERV

-492 RYGISASERVRDD
+492 RYGISTSERVRDD

-527 RQAENKRL
+527 RRAENKRL

-599 RQARRQ
+599 RQAHRQ

-618 QRFTELLSIADCRLT
+618 QRFTELLSIAGCRLT

-652 LTVERVRF
+652 LPVERVRF

-737 IAEKKRKEKA
+737 IAEKKRREKEQA
-747 NDKTTE
+747 GNDQ